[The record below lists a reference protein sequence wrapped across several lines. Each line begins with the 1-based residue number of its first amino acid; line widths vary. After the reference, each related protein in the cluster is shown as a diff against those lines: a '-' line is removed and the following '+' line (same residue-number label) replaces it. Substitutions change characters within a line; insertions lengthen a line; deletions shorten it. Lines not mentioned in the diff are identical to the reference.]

1 MGKGVKIAIALV
13 ACISIWLVF
22 AIINAAAGN
31 KHGGGI
37 IVMMIM
43 FGIITF
49 VWKSIV
55 GKKDSDEELITVN
68 LHTGS
73 GDNRVDFEVQLTND
87 ELVKMAD
94 IRKQDPEK
102 WQDNDY
108 ELVKTIKK
116 DFRIESLENTTS
128 VVTEESNTKTV
139 QLKQDGIE
147 VFMSLE
153 TELVAQMD
161 VLRNQNPEKWQDN
174 DVELV
179 REARKILKRTTKET
193 IIEEPQKS
201 VIIEEHERLL
211 QTDMPVD
218 IILEESDKIVPLE
231 HLYNPITEKPF
242 PSSDILFGNKLESEN
257 RRGSNPESHLIR
269 QDDIDICINIEDNVY
284 RKMIELQ
291 SENPK
296 KWVNKELDL
305 YKHVKSLPKHNNK

>member
-1 MGKGVKIAIALV
+1 MGKGAKIAIALV
-13 ACISIWLVF
+13 ACIAIWLVF

-55 GKKDSDEELITVN
+55 GKKDSEEELITVN

-73 GDNRVDFEVQLTND
+73 GDNRVDFEAQLTND
-87 ELVKMAD
+87 ELIKMAD

-116 DFRIESLENTTS
+116 DFRIESLENTVS
-128 VVTEESNTKTV
+128 VVAEESNTKTI

-147 VFMSLE
+147 VSMSLE
-153 TELVAQMD
+153 TDLIAQMD
-161 VLRNQNPEKWQDN
+161 ELRYQNPEKWQDN
-174 DVELV
+174 EVELV
-179 REARKILKRTTKET
+179 REARKILKITTKET
-193 IIEEPQKS
+193 IIEDPQKP

-231 HLYNPITEKPF
+231 HLSNPITEKPF
-242 PSSDILFGNKLESEN
+242 SSYDILFGNKLESEN
-257 RRGSNPESHLIR
+257 RRESNSESHLIR
-269 QDDIDICINIEDNVY
+269 QDDIDICIIIEDIVY

>member
-1 MGKGVKIAIALV
+1 MGKGAKIAIALV
-13 ACISIWLVF
+13 ACIAIWLVF

-49 VWKSIV
+49 VWRAIV

-108 ELVKTIKK
+108 ELVKIIKK
-116 DFRIESLENTTS
+116 DFRIESLENTVS
-128 VVTEESNTKTV
+128 GVAEESNTKIV

-147 VFMSLE
+147 VSMSLE
-153 TELVAQMD
+153 TDLITQMD
-161 VLRNQNPEKWQDN
+161 VLKNQNPEKWQDN
-174 DVELV
+174 EVALV
-179 REARKILKRTTKET
+179 REARKILKGITKET
-193 IIEEPQKS
+193 IIEQQQKP
-201 VIIEEHERLL
+201 VIIEEHEKPV
-211 QTDMPVD
+211 QTEMPIE
-218 IILEESDKIVPLE
+218 IISEENEKVVPLE
-231 HLYNPITEKPF
+231 PLSNPRGEKQVS
-242 PSSDILFGNKLESEN
+242 PSVNLFGNKLESEN
-257 RRGSNPESHLIR
+257 RRQSNSASHIIR
-269 QDDIDICINIEDNVY
+269 QDDIDICINIDDSVY

-291 SENPK
+291 NENPK

-305 YKHVKSLPKHNNK
+305 FKYVKDLPKA